1 MCRITLVNDVFSY
14 AIFICLERERRIF
27 LRDIIDILSSGLIAS
42 GTGEEKGR
50 RGEEKVII
58 SR

>member
-1 MCRITLVNDVFSY
+1 
-14 AIFICLERERRIF
+14 LERERGIF

-42 GTGEEKGR
+42 GIGR
-50 RGEEKVII
+50 KKEGEEKVII